1 MTEKRSG
8 SVITTILGRGCV
20 INGDFMAEESVRID
34 GDVMGNVKVT
44 GALVIGSGAKIHGNV
59 EAGEATVGGEVVGN
73 VQAPE
78 KVELTATAKII
89 GDITTNVIVIDEHA
103 VFHGKCDMNQEMP
116 RKKNAAT
123 RKAVREG
130 KRSAKAAL
138 QEALREVQEE
148 SRALQEENGQA
159 ASAAETA
166 EEEKN
171 EA

>member
-1 MTEKRSG
+1 MTGKKNDR
-8 SVITTILGRGCV
+8 VITTILGRGCV

-34 GDVMGNVKVT
+34 GDVMGNVKVA
-44 GALVIGSGAKIHGNV
+44 GALVMGSGARIHGNI
-59 EAGEATVGGEVVGN
+59 EAGQATIGGEVVGN

-103 VFHGKCDMNQEMP
+103 VFHGKCDMNQETP

-123 RKAVREG
+123 RKAVRESR
-130 KRSAKAAL
+130 RSAKEAL

-148 SRALQEENGQA
+148 SKALQEESGQDA
-159 ASAAETA
+159 PA
-166 EEEKN
+166 EE
-171 EA
+171 A

>member
-1 MTEKRSG
+1 MAGKRRS

-20 INGDFMAEESVRID
+20 VNGDFMAEESVRID
-34 GDVMGNVKVT
+34 GDVIGNVKVT
-44 GALVIGSGAKIHGNV
+44 GALVVGSGGRIHGNV
-59 EAGEATVGGEVVGN
+59 EAREATIGGEVVGN

-103 VFHGKCDMNQEMP
+103 VFHGKCDMNQETP

-130 KRSAKAAL
+130 RRSAKAAL

-148 SRALQEENGQA
+148 SKALQEEHEQA
-159 ASAAETA
+159 VPAAETA
-166 EEEKN
+166 AEEKS
-171 EA
+171 EV